1 MIDPRGKPLPI
12 LRCPTCS
19 RLYGPTMTA
28 CAWCGGSLVPVAGPK
43 RLPDVPFVTR
53 DLPAKTYR
61 RGESF
66 NVGSPASHKVDL

>member
-1 MIDPRGKPLPI
+1 MIDPQETPLPI

-19 RLYGPTMTA
+19 TLYGPTMTA
-28 CAWCGGSLVPVAGPK
+28 CAQCGGPLEPASGPMLQ
-43 RLPDVPFVTR
+43 LPDVPFVTR

-66 NVGSPASHKVDL
+66 TVESPNKVDL